1 MVPPPESSRR
11 KKHDAE
17 PSQPVAIDYEK
28 IQESP
33 QFQELRKKQ
42 RSFVFPL
49 TVFFLVWYLV
59 YVLLAA
65 YAHDFMSIKV
75 IGNVNIGLLLG
86 LGQFA
91 TTFII
96 TTWYVHYANKR
107 LDPASEDIRAEL
119 EDIEAGKV
127 QQ

>member
-1 MVPPPESSRR
+1 M
-11 KKHDAE
+11 
-17 PSQPVAIDYEK
+17 
-28 IQESP
+28 
-33 QFQELRKKQ
+33 
-42 RSFVFPL
+42 
-49 TVFFLVWYLV
+49 
-59 YVLLAA
+59 LLAA

>member
-11 KKHDAE
+11 EKHDAE

-49 TVFFLVWYLV
+49 TVFFLV
-59 YVLLAA
+59 
-65 YAHDFMSIKV
+65 
-75 IGNVNIGLLLG
+75 
-86 LGQFA
+86 
-91 TTFII
+91 
-96 TTWYVHYANKR
+96 
-107 LDPASEDIRAEL
+107 
-119 EDIEAGKV
+119 
-127 QQ
+127 